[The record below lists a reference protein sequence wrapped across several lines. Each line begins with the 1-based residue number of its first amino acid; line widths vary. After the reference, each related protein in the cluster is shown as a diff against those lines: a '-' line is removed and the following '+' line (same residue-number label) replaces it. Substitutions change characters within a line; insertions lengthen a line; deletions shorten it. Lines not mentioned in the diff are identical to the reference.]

1 MGMVHSIE
9 VHFNR
14 MGLGGRTLVVVAVGT
29 EVYGATDL
37 EPVNAL
43 YVAAQRAA
51 ADLALRGHA
60 VDAAEIVERGLRSLP
75 PSS

>member
-1 MGMVHSIE
+1 MVDHIE

-14 MGLGGRTLVVVAVGT
+14 MGLGGGTLVIVAVGT

-43 YVAAQRAA
+43 HVAAKRAA
-51 ADLALRGHA
+51 DDLALRGQQ
-60 VDAAEIVERGLRSLP
+60 VDPAEIVEYGLRSLP
-75 PSS
+75 TSC